1 MNEASFLVHAPD
13 EGKDRRDDFFVRRR
27 GGNMKRFYRDGNDGI
42 KQYLYV
48 FFCRYKACETWG
60 ESDCFFFFL
69 VYFLSDKQVVHTCL

>member
-1 MNEASFLVHAPD
+1 
-13 EGKDRRDDFFVRRR
+13 
-27 GGNMKRFYRDGNDGI
+27 MKRFYRDGNDGI
-42 KQYLYV
+42 KQYVYV